1 MKPNDI
7 FYTSQDGLRLYA
19 KEYGDRKAPIPAI
32 CMHGL
37 TRNHKDFEPMIASLG
52 DGHRFI
58 SVDVR
63 GRGLSERTENPE
75 LYNPVQY
82 AEDMIALLDHLGLK
96 KVVLIGTSM
105 GGLISMFIMNKAPER
120 ITGVILND
128 VGPVVERAGLERIS
142 EYASK
147 RSVYADW
154 NEAAQ
159 AIAETQRVAFPE
171 YADDD
176 WLAFA
181 ARTYCEQDGGGIV
194 PDFDPNIM
202 NAFTT
207 KPPSRFAKFAMW
219 RLFGK
224 LKSTPLLIIRGEN
237 SDVFSA
243 KTAKMMHHRH
253 RNSRLVTVPGRG
265 HAPMLD
271 EAEAVRAIAEFL
283 SLHLS
288 GSVENAVKNSP
299 GDVVL
304 T

>member
-19 KEYGDRKAPIPAI
+19 KDYGDRKAPTPVL

-37 TRNHKDFEPMIASLG
+37 TRNHKDFEPMISSLG

-63 GRGLSERTENPE
+63 GRGRSERAAEPE
-75 LYNPVQY
+75 QYNPAQY
-82 AEDMIALLDHLGLK
+82 AEDMIALLDHLGLN

-105 GGLISMFIMNKAPER
+105 GGLISMFLMKKAPDR
-120 ITGVILND
+120 VAGVILND

-154 NEAAQ
+154 AAAAQ

-171 YADDD
+171 YAHED
-176 WLAFA
+176 WMAFA

-202 NAFTT
+202 NAFTAE
-207 KPPSRFAKFAMW
+207 PPSRFVKFAMW

-224 LKSTPLLIIRGEN
+224 LKSTPLLILRGES
-237 SDVFSA
+237 SDVFSEE
-243 KTAKMMHHRH
+243 TANMMNRRH

-271 EAEAVRAIAEFL
+271 EAEALKAIVEFL
-283 SLHLS
+283 SLNYEKS
-288 GSVENAVKNSP
+288 GGNRA
-299 GDVVL
+299 
-304 T
+304 